1 MADVST
7 QFSIRD
13 MMTSKLNKID
23 AAARAMDQ
31 TLDNVGDTTEK
42 VEDRTSKS
50 TRAMK
55 IAWQMMAETGM
66 SKSEALSAAW
76 D

>member
-42 VEDRTSKS
+42 VED
-50 TRAMK
+50 
-55 IAWQMMAETGM
+55 
-66 SKSEALSAAW
+66 LSLIHI
-76 D
+76 